1 MKKFILIIL
10 TCVILLGCNTHNFLT
25 SFIEENFKKE
35 QISLLELHNK
45 ERTSRGYKSLILD
58 EKLCEYAQTHAKK
71 MAKTG
76 DLYHS
81 SMNDLQK
88 VNEDANWVAE
98 NIAWGQTSEQDV
110 VISWMKSTGHRWN
123 ILGSGFTRVGFG
135 LAKDSKDRI
144 YWCAVFSD

>member
-1 MKKFILIIL
+1 MKKCIAILL
-10 TCVILLGCNTHNFLT
+10 VCLILLGCNTHNFLT

-45 ERTSRGYKSLILD
+45 ERASRGYKTLILD
-58 EKLCEYAQTHAKK
+58 EKLCEYAQAHAKK

-81 SMNDLQK
+81 SMNNLQK

-123 ILGSGFTRVGFG
+123 ILGSGFKRVGFG

>member
-1 MKKFILIIL
+1 M
-10 TCVILLGCNTHNFLT
+10 LLGCNTHNFST

-45 ERTSRGYKSLILD
+45 ERTSRGYKTLILD
-58 EKLCEYAQTHAKK
+58 EKLCEYAQAHAKK

-81 SMNDLQK
+81 SMNDLQE

-98 NIAWGQTSEQDV
+98 NIAWGQISEQDV

-135 LAKDSKDRI
+135 LTKDSKDRI

>member
-10 TCVILLGCNTHNFLT
+10 TCVMLLGCNTHNFLT

-45 ERTSRGYKSLILD
+45 ERTSRGYKVLILD
-58 EKLCEYAQTHAKK
+58 EKLCEYAQAHAKK